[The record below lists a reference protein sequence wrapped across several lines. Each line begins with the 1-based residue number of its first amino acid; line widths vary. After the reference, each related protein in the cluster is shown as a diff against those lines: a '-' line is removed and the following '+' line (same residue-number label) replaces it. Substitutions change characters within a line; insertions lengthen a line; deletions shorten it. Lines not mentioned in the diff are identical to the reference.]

1 MVRPKATEL
10 TSRELA
16 VMHIFWRC
24 TECTAEEARNELEMN
39 GEALAYAT
47 VANVVRG
54 LAEKGVLEQ
63 VNNDR
68 PYRFRATRSFSDVS
82 TNLIGDLISR
92 VFSGSRESMLVHL
105 FSQTGLT
112 ESERTFLADLLNSSS
127 DTTGDAS

>member
-16 VMHIFWRC
+16 VMHVFWRC
-24 TECTAEEARNELEMN
+24 TECTAEDARSELEKN
-39 GEALAYAT
+39 GEVLAYAT

-54 LAEKGVLEQ
+54 LSEKGVLEQ

-82 TNLIGDLISR
+82 TNLIGDMISR

-105 FSQTGLT
+105 FSETNLT
-112 ESERTFLADLLNSSS
+112 ESERSFLADLLNSAADAS
-127 DTTGDAS
+127 GDAP